1 MWFLSWL
8 MCDFWSLVFVWSGC
22 LFNSALVMTICSG
35 KLNIMTFCSGKLNGN
50 SGSDCL
56 VFSAHVVVLT
66 RFFYRWFCGKW
77 MGNSVCFARGGWTG
91 SLFCSSH

>member
-8 MCDFWSLVFVWSGC
+8 MCGSWSLVFVLSDC
-22 LFNSALVMTICSG
+22 LFNSARVRTFC
-35 KLNIMTFCSGKLNGN
+35 KLNEN

-56 VFSAHVVVLT
+56 VFSAHVVELT
-66 RFFYRWFCGKW
+66 RFFSGKW
-77 MGNSVCFARGGWTG
+77 MGKSVCFASRGNTE